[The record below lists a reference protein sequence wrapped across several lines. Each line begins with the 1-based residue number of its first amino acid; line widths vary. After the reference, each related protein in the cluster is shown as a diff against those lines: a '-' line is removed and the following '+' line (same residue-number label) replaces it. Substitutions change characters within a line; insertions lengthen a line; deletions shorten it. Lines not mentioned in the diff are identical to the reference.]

1 MEERIAVEMDSIAEA
16 RRQIHPDLVVGHT
29 EADKRAMVEMDV
41 ERWERL
47 EPIRGWSVAVST
59 GALQIDEH
67 RVEEE
72 QGVGSPSVHDQT
84 IREDC

>member
-29 EADKRAMVEMDV
+29 EADERATV
-41 ERWERL
+41 ERDVGMWERL
-47 EPIRGWSVAVST
+47 EPIRVWSVAVSP
-59 GALQIDEH
+59 GELQIDEL

-72 QGVGSPSVHDQT
+72 
-84 IREDC
+84 